1 MCGGVLM
8 GKVMGG
14 TDTGNVRRSFLPEF
28 ISMNCMMGGM
38 APVMVLLMMGRDMRA
53 MWPGEPLFWM
63 VMSLGVIAGFAIAFP
78 VNVWMVTRGMKHGLM
93 TERAKGSAAAKDSSR
108 EGRTTAGMD
117 HGGMKMPE
125 KKSRP

>member
-63 VMSLGVIAGFAIAFP
+63 VMSLGVTAGFAMAYP
-78 VNVWMVTRGMKHGLM
+78 VNVWLVAHGLKHGLM
-93 TERAKGSAAAKDSSR
+93 TERGGVGGTPAGHEPAAPHHIGTMSHPPIP
-108 EGRTTAGMD
+108 T
-117 HGGMKMPE
+117 
-125 KKSRP
+125 

>member
-63 VMSLGVIAGFAIAFP
+63 VMSLGVIAGFAIAYP
-78 VNVWMVTRGMKHGLM
+78 VNVWMVASRMKHGLM
-93 TERAKGSAAAKDSSR
+93 TERAQSDSHDMK
-108 EGRTTAGMD
+108 GMD
-117 HGGMKMPE
+117 HTSMKAA
-125 KKSRP
+125 KTSGAGAKVAHG